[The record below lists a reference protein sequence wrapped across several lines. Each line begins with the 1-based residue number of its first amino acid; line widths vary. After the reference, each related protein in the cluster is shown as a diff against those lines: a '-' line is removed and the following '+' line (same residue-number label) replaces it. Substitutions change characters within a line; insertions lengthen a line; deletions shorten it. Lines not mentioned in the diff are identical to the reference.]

1 MKTHGTDQLNWDD
14 VRFCLAVINEGS
26 VSAAAKALGVNQTT
40 VSRRITA
47 LEHQLAVTLFDR
59 STSGWLLTAAGES
72 IHQLAEQMR
81 ERAFAIQRS
90 LTDGQQEL
98 SGKLRVTAVD
108 VCLQRMLLPGLRAF
122 ADKYPE
128 IQIELLASEETFD
141 LAVQQADIAFRNTN
155 NPPPNVV
162 GKRISTFALGI
173 YARPEVYAQ
182 YQRDPTSVSAITWRE
197 GAMAPVWLDKSF
209 SDLQV
214 RFRVNSLNVMF
225 DMVLGGF
232 GIGQLPCAMGDSS
245 EELVRL
251 PNPHQEPGM
260 DFWVLSHIDLR
271 NNARI
276 RIFREFMIDYLQPF
290 VPLIEGKGM
299 GSVPEKYRYREI
311 WGSVSNAA
319 AHHAICDHD
328 VA

>member
-1 MKTHGTDQLNWDD
+1 MHQRDTDKLDWDD
-14 VRFCLAVINEGS
+14 VRYCLAVIREGS

-47 LEHQLAVTLFDR
+47 LEQQLSVTLFDR

-72 IHQLAEQMR
+72 IHAMAEQMQ
-81 ERAFAIQRS
+81 EQAFAIQRS
-90 LTDGQQEL
+90 LAGGQTEL
-98 SGKLRVTAVD
+98 QGKLRVTAVD

-122 ADKYPE
+122 ADQYPE
-128 IQIELLASEETFD
+128 IEIELLASEETFD

-155 NPPPNVV
+155 TPPDNVV
-162 GKRISTFALGI
+162 GKRISNFAMGI
-173 YARPEVYAQ
+173 YARPEVYEQ
-182 YQRDPTSVSAITWRE
+182 YQQDPASVSAITWRE
-197 GAMAPVWLDKSF
+197 GAVAPVWLDKTF

-214 RFRVNSLNVMF
+214 RFRVNSLNVMY
-225 DMVLGGF
+225 DMIAGGF

-245 EELVRL
+245 NELVRL
-251 PNPHQEPGM
+251 ANPQQEPGL

-290 VPLIEGKGM
+290 IPLIEGKGM
-299 GSVPEKYRYREI
+299 DSVPEKYRYYDT
-311 WGSVSNAA
+311 WGSISNAA
-319 AHHAICDHD
+319 ANHAACDHGN
-328 VA
+328 A